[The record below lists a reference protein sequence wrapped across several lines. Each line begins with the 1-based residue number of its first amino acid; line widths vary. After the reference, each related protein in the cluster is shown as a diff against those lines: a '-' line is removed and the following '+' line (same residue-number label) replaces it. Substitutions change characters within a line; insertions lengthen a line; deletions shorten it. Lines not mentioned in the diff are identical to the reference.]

1 MANELINVANCNK
14 IYNACYSVEVM
25 GWKTYLVMYFGT
37 QGVKASDVAKKVETL
52 GFQSAFGSVDF
63 IYDWKDKKPAK
74 EDVLSLGDKVAKA
87 LEKSGAVF
95 NLDTHD

>member
-1 MANELINVANCNK
+1 
-14 IYNACYSVEVM
+14 M

-37 QGVKASDVAKKVETL
+37 QGVKTSDVAKKVESL
-52 GFQSAFGSVDF
+52 GFESTFGSVDF
-63 IYDWKDKKPAK
+63 IFNWKDKKPTK

-87 LEKSGAVF
+87 LENSGAVF